1 METSAYRNQLMTFS
15 FGVRR
20 DGRARVLDDPAIDD
34 PGTPLYVCNMKIL
47 WPFHTVLSSLCGENQ
62 SHVLNPPWTL
72 SLQLIAQHWGSRA
85 TLFFV
90 FFQFSTQ
97 YFFNTFNGSEATK
110 SPPQQKTRQS
120 QWSAAW
126 NKLPEI
132 HRHSSE
138 PATDFQSA
146 PLEELQGNGL
156 LFFSPRRFTFRQTS
170 ERASRRAGGR
180 ENNEDWHGRG
190 IVRVGVRDGEWEP
203 WKRGRNWNR
212 GASLEA
218 RAGT

>member
-1 METSAYRNQLMTFS
+1 MQHENPVTFPQRPVITMWSKSKSCLASALNSEPPTHRPTL
-15 FGVRR
+15 R
-20 DGRARVLDDPAIDD
+20 
-34 PGTPLYVCNMKIL
+34 
-47 WPFHTVLSSLCGENQ
+47 LSGNCVFFFNF
-62 SHVLNPPWTL
+62 
-72 SLQLIAQHWGSRA
+72 QLI
-85 TLFFV
+85 F
-90 FFQFSTQ
+90 
-97 YFFNTFNGSEATK
+97 FFNTFNGSEAAK

-138 PATDFQSA
+138 EATDFQSA

-203 WKRGRNWNR
+203 
-212 GASLEA
+212 
-218 RAGT
+218 

>member
-1 METSAYRNQLMTFS
+1 MTFPHRPVITMWRKS
-15 FGVRR
+15 KSCLKSALNSEPPTHRPTLR
-20 DGRARVLDDPAIDD
+20 
-34 PGTPLYVCNMKIL
+34 
-47 WPFHTVLSSLCGENQ
+47 LSGNS
-62 SHVLNPPWTL
+62 
-72 SLQLIAQHWGSRA
+72 
-85 TLFFV
+85 V
-90 FFQFSTQ
+90 FLLLQFSTQ
-97 YFFNTFNGSEATK
+97 YFFNTFNGSEAAK
-110 SPPQQKTRQS
+110 SPPRQS
-120 QWSAAW
+120 PWSAAW

-203 WKRGRNWNR
+203 
-212 GASLEA
+212 
-218 RAGT
+218 